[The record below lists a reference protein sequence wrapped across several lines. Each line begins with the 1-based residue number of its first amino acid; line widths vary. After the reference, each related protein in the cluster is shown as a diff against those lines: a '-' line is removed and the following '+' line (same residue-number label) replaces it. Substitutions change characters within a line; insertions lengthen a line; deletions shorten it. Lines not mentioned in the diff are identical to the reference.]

1 MLNREVKDALEQ
13 IGRGRKINMEV
24 LQETLSKALTSAS
37 RKILGNQYDIKVDV
51 DEETG
56 SFKVS
61 YHKTVVEKIGNSDY
75 EISFADALIAG
86 YEGEVGGL
94 MYFPVPLDKF
104 GRIAAQITKQV
115 ISRKVRDIERDAI
128 FEEFEEKLSTI
139 LTGEV
144 IRKENKNIIVDL
156 GDTEGIVPIREQV
169 PRENWQV
176 GDKIKAFV
184 FEVRKTTKG
193 SQVVLSRIHPD
204 FIKKLFELEIPE
216 IGEGKVEIKAIAR
229 DPGYRMKVAVYSEDK
244 NIDSVGACVGIKGG
258 RIQPVVKELKGEKI
272 DIIEWNPD
280 INTFTKNSL
289 RPARITNVLA
299 NEDTKSVIVTVPDDQ
314 LAIAIG
320 KNGQSTRLASK
331 LTGWKIEVRSE
342 TDFINSGVENLKIVK
357 DKRKEEEEDPFE
369 NMGLNKKIIN
379 KLKDGG
385 FNTKEDFKKATP
397 ESLLKVNGLT
407 SKTVEKILTHVKSLN
422 NQETVKTN
430 E

>member
-1 MLNREVKDALEQ
+1 
-13 IGRGRKINMEV
+13 
-24 LQETLSKALTSAS
+24 
-37 RKILGNQYDIKVDV
+37 
-51 DEETG
+51 
-56 SFKVS
+56 
-61 YHKTVVEKIGNSDY
+61 
-75 EISFADALIAG
+75 
-86 YEGEVGGL
+86 
-94 MYFPVPLDKF
+94 
-104 GRIAAQITKQV
+104 
-115 ISRKVRDIERDAI
+115 
-128 FEEFEEKLSTI
+128 
-139 LTGEV
+139 
-144 IRKENKNIIVDL
+144 
-156 GDTEGIVPIREQV
+156 
-169 PRENWQV
+169 
-176 GDKIKAFV
+176 
-184 FEVRKTTKG
+184 
-193 SQVVLSRIHPD
+193 VLSRIHPD

-289 RPARITNVLA
+289 RPARITNVLS
-299 NEDTKSVIVTVPDDQ
+299 NEDTKTVIVTVPDDQ